1 MEIRAR
7 YLLIGLFV
15 LAVIA
20 GGFGFIYWIDTTGG
34 LAARTTYRVAFDAPV
49 SGLLNGSAVL
59 FNGLKV
65 GEVTRL
71 EIDASNPHG
80 VSALISID
88 SRVPIRADTG
98 AGLDFRGLTGVASI
112 TLSGGAPDAPALA
125 AAAGEPPTLF
135 ASSAA
140 SQDVMQAARQAL
152 QHFDQ

>member
-1 MEIRAR
+1 TRRDPPLDESRGFKRTMEIRAR

-20 GGFGFIYWIDTTGG
+20 GGFGFIYWINATGG

-80 VSALISID
+80 VAALISID
-88 SRVPIRADTG
+88 ARVPVRADTT

-112 TLSGGAPDAPALA
+112 TLTG
-125 AAAGEPPTLF
+125 
-135 ASSAA
+135 
-140 SQDVMQAARQAL
+140 
-152 QHFDQ
+152 